1 MSLSLRRTS
10 IRARLALIVLV
21 AVVINLFAAGER
33 LVKRSDEVYSARM
46 GQVQTAVEAGYAV
59 VADYAARAQKGEM
72 TEAAAREAAKT
83 ALNAVRYSDGEYLF
97 VLDHAMV
104 MVLNPMMPGSVGL
117 DRSANKD
124 SDGKLFSIDM
134 VNMAKE
140 KGEGI
145 VGYRF
150 PKPGE
155 KIPTPKAV
163 YVKDFK
169 PWGWAICSGVYVDD
183 VQRAVRD
190 EMIKEGAISVGALIL
205 MAIVCFIISQ
215 AISQPIQLLTGTM
228 RRLADG
234 DLRAN
239 VTRDQGGEIGAM
251 QEAVGVFKD
260 NAEKVAHLTEEQ
272 KRTAETSER
281 ERRQMLLGLAD
292 EFEKSVTGVAH
303 EVSEASRHMHKAAQG
318 MVDNANHTS
327 TRLETTSLAS
337 GDASSS
343 VSTVAAATEEL
354 HSSIAEIGRQ
364 INQSADISRQAVEAV
379 KQTDAIVTG
388 LSDAAQKIGAVVQ
401 LIQDIASQTNLLALN
416 ATIEAARAGE
426 AGKGFAV
433 VAGEVKTLATQTGR
447 ATDEIAQQI
456 STVQQATQQAV
467 GAIRGINGTI
477 VEISSI
483 NSAIAS
489 AVEEQGAA
497 TSEISRN
504 TQLAADST
512 RTVSQT
518 VADVLGTAAETG
530 RAAAGVAGDSERLA
544 EQALS
549 LRDSVGRFLEG
560 IRNS

>member
-1 MSLSLRRTS
+1 MPFSLRRTS

-21 AVVINLFAAGER
+21 AVVINLAAAGER
-33 LVKRSDEVYSARM
+33 LVKRSDEVYSARL

-59 VADYAARAQKGEM
+59 VADYAARAQKGEI
-72 TEAAAREAAKT
+72 TEAAAREAAKA
-83 ALNAVRYSDGEYLF
+83 ALSAVRYSDGEYLF
-97 VLDHAMV
+97 VLDHNVV

-117 DRSANKD
+117 DRSSNKD
-124 SDGKLFSIDM
+124 SDGKLFSIDI
-134 VNMAKE
+134 VKQAKE

-155 KIPTPKAV
+155 TIPTPKAV
-163 YVKDFK
+163 YVKDFA

-183 VQRAVRD
+183 VQRAVR
-190 EMIKEGAISVGALIL
+190 EELIKQGAVNLGALALMALACFFISGAISK
-205 MAIVCFIISQ
+205 
-215 AISQPIQLLTGTM
+215 PIQLLTGTM

-234 DLRAN
+234 DLSAA
-239 VTRDQGGEIGAM
+239 VTQDQGGEIGAM
-251 QEAVGVFKD
+251 QEAVRVFKD
-260 NAEKVAHLTEEQ
+260 NAAQVAHLTEEQ
-272 KRTAETSER
+272 KRNAERTER

-292 EFEKSVTGVAH
+292 EFEKTVTGVTH
-303 EVSEASRHMHKAAQG
+303 EVSEASRHMHRAAQG

-327 TRLETTSLAS
+327 NRMDTTSLAA

-343 VSTVAAATEEL
+343 VATVAAATEEL
-354 HSSIAEIGRQ
+354 HSSIAEISRQ
-364 INQSADISRQAVEAV
+364 INQSAEISRQAVEEV
-379 KQTDAIVTG
+379 RRTDFIVTG
-388 LSDAAQKIGAVVQ
+388 LSEAAQKIGAVVS
-401 LIQDIASQTNLLALN
+401 LINDIASQTNLLALN

-433 VAGEVKTLATQTGR
+433 VAGEVKHLANQTGR

-456 STVQQATQQAV
+456 GAVQQATLQAV

-477 VEISSI
+477 VEISTI

-512 RTVSQT
+512 RTVSEI

-530 RAAAGVAGDSERLA
+530 RAATGVVDDSARLA
-544 EQALS
+544 EQALA
-549 LRDSVGRFLEG
+549 LRDSVGRFLAG
-560 IRNS
+560 IQNG